1 MLTGPLPN
9 TLDVRKAATRELKV
23 EGTLKPLDL
32 QRFAA
37 LLASDEGRIQVAM
50 VFYRDEEQR
59 SLVQVDIDAQVEVV
73 CQRCLYPMPLQLKTD
88 NTLAVVWNDDQ
99 ARLLPRHLEAL
110 IVEEDCRLWDVVE
123 EELILVLPQFSY
135 HDPVQCKID
144 LADFS
149 HAPLPEAP
157 GEKSNPFDVLAQL
170 KPGKE
175 EK

>member
-32 QRFAA
+32 QRFGA

-50 VFYRDEEQR
+50 VFSRDEEQR
-59 SLVQVDIDAQVEVV
+59 SVVQVDIDAQVKVV
-73 CQRCLYPMPLQLKTD
+73 CQRCLQPMHLDIKAD
-88 NTLAVVWNDDQ
+88 NTLAVVWNDEQ
-99 ARLLPRHLEAL
+99 ARLLPRDLEAL
-110 IVEEDCRLWDVVE
+110 IVEEDCLLWDVVE
-123 EELILVLPQFSY
+123 EELILALPQFSY
-135 HDPVQCKID
+135 HEQTECEID

-157 GEKSNPFDVLAQL
+157 SEKSNPFDVLAQL

-175 EK
+175 E